1 MKGTVKWFNTKKG
14 YGFIQPEGG
23 NKDVFVH
30 VTALEKTGLRR
41 LFDGQVVSFDIYDDR
56 GRNAFCAIIPNLRKK
71 RFILV
76 QWVAGRGFICFWRE
90 ITILKIFCR

>member
-56 GRNAFCAIIPNLRKK
+56 GRNATGNII
-71 RFILV
+71 
-76 QWVAGRGFICFWRE
+76 
-90 ITILKIFCR
+90 ILK